1 VKILEM
7 DPRKILYFLIIILIM
22 MGSSFLGAIG
32 GSFITLKVVE
42 RNSTLSFE
50 NQTAPSPTVSIP
62 STLSFSNSNIETTIT
77 SVVQEVEPA
86 VVTVVGTI
94 SGRATFFGVTSD
106 QEVSGSGVI
115 ISEDGYILSNNHVVE
130 GTKTLSVI
138 LNDGTE
144 HPAELISRDVF
155 ADLAVLKIEGKV
167 PGIAKIGN
175 SDNLK
180 PGETVIAIGSPL
192 GTFRNSVTVGVISAT
207 GRTLD
212 SGEGYAIE
220 DLIQTD
226 AAINSGNSGGPLLNL
241 AGEVIGINTLVIRG
255 SNNSSA
261 SAEALGFAIPS
272 NTAAMIAQ
280 HIIEKGYFARPY
292 LGTSYQNVTPRIA
305 SWYNL
310 SVNYGAY
317 ITAIDRNSPAEI
329 SGLRPGDIIT
339 KIGDVVIDEQHSFIN
354 ALFEYEPNQ
363 QITLELSRENQ
374 LLTVEVTLGEMSSP

>member
-1 VKILEM
+1 M
-7 DPRKILYFLIIILIM
+7 DPKKILYFFVIILIM
-22 MGSSFLGAIG
+22 IGSSFLGAIG
-32 GSFITLKVVE
+32 GSFITWKLVE
-42 RNSTLSFE
+42 RNSTLAFE
-50 NQTAPSPTVSIP
+50 DQTLPILTSTAPP
-62 STLSFSNSNIETTIT
+62 TLSFSNSNIETTIT
-77 SVVQEVEPA
+77 SVVQNVESA

-94 SGRATFFGVTSD
+94 SGRATFFGVSSD

-115 ISEDGYILSNNHVVE
+115 ITKDGYIITNNHVVE
-130 GTKTLSVI
+130 GTQTLSVI

-155 ADLAVLKIEGKV
+155 ADLAVLKIEGIV
-167 PGIAKIGN
+167 PGVAIIGN

-207 GRTLD
+207 GRSLD
-212 SGEGYAIE
+212 SGDGYAIE

-241 AGEVIGINTLVIRG
+241 TGEVIGINTLVIRG
-255 SNNSSA
+255 SNNSST

-310 SVNYGAY
+310 PVNYGAY
-317 ITAIDRNSPAEI
+317 ITAIDRNSPAAN
-329 SGLRPGDIIT
+329 SGLREGDIIT
-339 KIGDVVIDEQHSFIN
+339 KIGDVPIDEQQSFIN

-363 QITLELSRENQ
+363 QITIEFTRENQ
-374 LLTVEVTLGEMSSP
+374 LLTVDVVLGEMTSP

>member
-1 VKILEM
+1 MDPKKILF
-7 DPRKILYFLIIILIM
+7 ILIIILIM

-42 RNSTLSFE
+42 RNPSLAFE
-50 NQTAPSPTVSIP
+50 DQTVSSQTAIAPA
-62 STLSFSNSNIETTIT
+62 TLSFSNSNIETTIT

-115 ISEDGYILSNNHVVE
+115 ITEDGYILSNNHVVE

-212 SGEGYAIE
+212 SGDGYAIE

-241 AGEVIGINTLVIRG
+241 TGEVIGINTLVIRG
-255 SNNSSA
+255 SNNSST

-310 SVNYGAY
+310 PVNYGAY
-317 ITAIDRNSPAEI
+317 ITGIDRNSPAEI
-329 SGLRPGDIIT
+329 AGLRPGDIIT
-339 KIGDVVIDEQHSFIN
+339 KIGDVPIDEQQSFIN

-363 QITLELSRENQ
+363 QITIEFSRENQ
-374 LLTVEVTLGEMSSP
+374 LLTVDVVLGEMSSP

>member
-1 VKILEM
+1 M
-7 DPRKILYFLIIILIM
+7 DPKKILYFLIIILVM
-22 MGSSFLGAIG
+22 LGSSFLGAIG

-261 SAEALGFAIPS
+261 SAEALGFAISS

-363 QITLELSRENQ
+363 QITLEFSRENQ

>member
-1 VKILEM
+1 MNPK
-7 DPRKILYFLIIILIM
+7 KILYFLIIVLVAL
-22 MGSSFLGAIG
+22 GSSFLGAIG
-32 GSFITLKVVE
+32 GSFITLNVVE
-42 RNSTLSFE
+42 KNSALALES
-50 NQTAPSPTVSIP
+50 QIASSPTSAQQSI
-62 STLSFSNSNIETTIT
+62 LSFSNSEIETTIT
-77 SVVQEVEPA
+77 SVVQSVEPA

-106 QEVSGSGVI
+106 QDVSGSGVI
-115 ISEDGYILSNNHVVE
+115 ISKNGYIITNNHVVE
-130 GTKTLSVI
+130 GTQILSVI

-144 HPAELISRDVF
+144 HPAELISSDAF
-155 ADLAVLKIEGKV
+155 ADLAVLKIEGTI
-167 PGIAKIGN
+167 PGIAIIGN

-212 SGEGYAIE
+212 SGDGYTIE

-255 SNNSSA
+255 SNNSSTN
-261 SAEALGFAIPS
+261 AEALGFAIPS
-272 NTAAMIAQ
+272 NTAAMISK

-292 LGTSYQNVTPRIA
+292 LGTSYQNITPRIA

-310 SVNYGAY
+310 PVNYGAY
-317 ITAIDRNSPAEI
+317 ITDIDRNSPAEN
-329 SGLRPGDIIT
+329 SGMQPGDIIT
-339 KIGDVVIDEQHSFIN
+339 KIGDVPIDEQNSFIN
-354 ALFEYEPNQ
+354 ALFDYEPNQ
-363 QITLELSRENQ
+363 TIMIEFTRENQ
-374 LLTVEVTLGEMSSP
+374 TRSAQVTLGELNSP

>member
-1 VKILEM
+1 MYPK
-7 DPRKILYFLIIILIM
+7 KILYFLIIILVM
-22 MGSSFLGAIG
+22 LGSSFLGAMG
-32 GSFITLKVVE
+32 GSFITLKLVE
-42 RNSTLSFE
+42 RNSALSIE
-50 NQTAPSPTVSIP
+50 NQTAPSPTPTTSAI
-62 STLSFSNSNIETTIT
+62 LSFSNSSIETSIT
-77 SVVQEVEPA
+77 SVVQDVESA

-115 ISEDGYILSNNHVVE
+115 VTEDGYILTNNHVVE
-130 GTKTLSVI
+130 GTQTLSVI

-155 ADLAVLKIEGKV
+155 ADLAVLKIEGSV

-207 GRTLD
+207 GRSLD

-241 AGEVIGINTLVIRG
+241 TGEVIGINTLVIRG
-255 SNNSSA
+255 SNNSST

-292 LGTSYQNVTPRIA
+292 LGTSSQNVTPRIA

-310 SVNYGAY
+310 PVNYGAY

-329 SGLRPGDIIT
+329 SGLQPGDIIT
-339 KIGDVVIDEQHSFIN
+339 KIGDFRIDEQQSFIN
-354 ALFEYEPNQ
+354 ALFEYEPNE
-363 QITLELSRENQ
+363 QIIIEFSRENQ
-374 LLTVEVTLGEMSSP
+374 SMTVEVILGEMSSP

>member
-1 VKILEM
+1 M
-7 DPRKILYFLIIILIM
+7 DPKKILYFLIIILVM
-22 MGSSFLGAIG
+22 LGSSFLGAIG

-50 NQTAPSPTVSIP
+50 NHTAPSPTVSIP

-363 QITLELSRENQ
+363 QITLEFSRENQ

>member
-1 VKILEM
+1 M
-7 DPRKILYFLIIILIM
+7 DPKKILYVLIIILIM

-42 RNSTLSFE
+42 RNPSLAYEDQTVSS
-50 NQTAPSPTVSIP
+50 QTATAPA
-62 STLSFSNSNIETTIT
+62 TLSFSNSNIETTIT

-94 SGRATFFGVTSD
+94 SGRATFFGITSD

-115 ISEDGYILSNNHVVE
+115 ITEDGYILSNNHVVE
-130 GTKTLSVI
+130 GTQTLSVI

-212 SGEGYAIE
+212 SGDGYAIE

-241 AGEVIGINTLVIRG
+241 TGEVIGINTLVIRG
-255 SNNSSA
+255 SNNSST

-310 SVNYGAY
+310 PVNYGAY
-317 ITAIDRNSPAEI
+317 ITGIDRNSPAEI
-329 SGLRPGDIIT
+329 AGLRPGDIIT
-339 KIGDVVIDEQHSFIN
+339 KIGDVPIDEQQSFIN

-363 QITLELSRENQ
+363 QITIEFSRENQ
-374 LLTVEVTLGEMSSP
+374 LLTVDVVLGEMSSP

>member
-1 VKILEM
+1 M
-7 DPRKILYFLIIILIM
+7 DPKKVLYVLIIILIM

-42 RNSTLSFE
+42 RNSTRSFE
-50 NQTAPSPTVSIP
+50 NQLTPSPTVSAP
-62 STLSFSNSNIETTIT
+62 STLSFSMSNIETTIT

-115 ISEDGYILSNNHVVE
+115 VTEDGYILTNNHVVE

-144 HPAELISRDVF
+144 HPADLINRDVF
-155 ADLAVLKIEGKV
+155 ADLAVLKIEGQV
-167 PGIAKIGN
+167 PGMAKIGN
-175 SDNLK
+175 SDYLK

-241 AGEVIGINTLVIRG
+241 TGEVIGINTLVIRG
-255 SNNSSA
+255 SNNSST

-305 SWYNL
+305 SWYKL
-310 SVNYGAY
+310 PVNYGAY
-317 ITAIDRNSPAEI
+317 ITGIDRNSPAEN
-329 SGLRPGDIIT
+329 SGLRLGDIIT
-339 KIGDVVIDEQHSFIN
+339 KIGDVPIDEQQSFIN

-363 QITLELSRENQ
+363 QITIEFARENEF
-374 LLTVEVTLGEMSSP
+374 LSVDVVLGEMSSP

>member
-1 VKILEM
+1 
-7 DPRKILYFLIIILIM
+7 M

-32 GSFITLKVVE
+32 GSFITLKVIE
-42 RNSTLSFE
+42 KNSTLPFE
-50 NQTAPSPTVSIP
+50 NQLVSSATSSAP

-94 SGRATFFGVTSD
+94 SGYATFFGVTSD

-115 ISEDGYILSNNHVVE
+115 ITEDGYILSNNHVVE
-130 GTKTLSVI
+130 GTQTLSVI

-155 ADLAVLKIEGKV
+155 ADLAVLKIEGQV

-241 AGEVIGINTLVIRG
+241 TGEVIGINTLVIRG

-310 SVNYGAY
+310 PVNYGAY
-317 ITAIDRNSPAEI
+317 ITGIDRNSPAEI

-339 KIGDVVIDEQHSFIN
+339 KIGDVSIDEQQSFIN

-363 QITLELSRENQ
+363 QITIEFTRENQ
-374 LLTVEVTLGEMSSP
+374 IMTVEVILGEMSTP

>member
-1 VKILEM
+1 MKLKNIL
-7 DPRKILYFLIIILIM
+7 IFLTIILVAII
-22 MGSSFLGAIG
+22 SSFVGAIS
-32 GSFITLKVVE
+32 GSYLTWKLVE
-42 RNSTLSFE
+42 KNSELSLSE
-50 NQTAPSPTVSIP
+50 QIPTIPTPVS
-62 STLSFSNSNIETTIT
+62 STELAFSNSDIETTIT
-77 SVVQEVEPA
+77 TVVQNVEPA
-86 VVTVVGTI
+86 VITVVGTI
-94 SGRATFFGVTSD
+94 SGQVTFFGTTSD

-115 ISEDGYILSNNHVVE
+115 ITKDGYILTNNHVVE

-155 ADLAVLKIEGKV
+155 ADLAVLKIDGNV
-167 PGIAKIGN
+167 PGVATIGN

-207 GRTLD
+207 GRSIDT
-212 SGEGYAIE
+212 GEGYTIE

-226 AAINSGNSGGPLLNL
+226 AAINQGNSGGPLLNL

-255 SNNSSA
+255 SGMSSTN
-261 SAEALGFAIPS
+261 AEALGFAIPS

-280 HIIEKGYFARPY
+280 HIIDKGYFARPY
-292 LGTSYQNVTPRIA
+292 LGTVYQNITPRIA

-310 SVNYGAY
+310 PVNYGAY
-317 ITAIDRNSPAEI
+317 ITNIDRNSPAAL
-329 SGLRPGDIIT
+329 SDLRPGDIIT
-339 KIGDVVIDEQHSFIN
+339 KIGEVAIDEDQSFIN

-363 QITLELSRENQ
+363 IVTIEFAREDQ
-374 LLTVEVTLGEMSSP
+374 MMSVEVTLGEMSSP

>member
-1 VKILEM
+1 M
-7 DPRKILYFLIIILIM
+7 DPKKILYFLIIILVM
-22 MGSSFLGAIG
+22 LGSSFLGAIG

-115 ISEDGYILSNNHVVE
+115 ITEDGYILSNNHVVE

-363 QITLELSRENQ
+363 QITLEFSRENQ

>member
-1 VKILEM
+1 MKTRNLVIFLVMILVA
-7 DPRKILYFLIIILIM
+7 II
-22 MGSSFLGAIG
+22 SSFIGAIG
-32 GSFITLKVVE
+32 GSFITWKVVE
-42 RNSTLSFE
+42 SNSESLLSD
-50 NQTAPSPTVSIP
+50 QIPTAPMAVP
-62 STLSFSNSNIETTIT
+62 STELTFSNSDIETTIT
-77 SVVQEVEPA
+77 SVVQNVEPA

-94 SGRATFFGVTSD
+94 GGQITFFGSTPD

-115 ISEDGYILSNNHVVE
+115 ITDDGYILTNNHVVE

-144 HPAELISRDVF
+144 HPAELVSRDIF
-155 ADLAVLKIEGKV
+155 ADLAVLKISGDV
-167 PGIAKIGN
+167 PGVATIGN
-175 SDNLK
+175 SDQLK

-207 GRTLD
+207 GRSIDTGD
-212 SGEGYAIE
+212 GYAIE

-226 AAINSGNSGGPLLNL
+226 AAINQGNSGGPLLNL

-255 SNNSSA
+255 SGISSTN
-261 SAEALGFAIPS
+261 AEALGFAIPS

-292 LGTSYQNVTPRIA
+292 LGTSYQNITPRIA

-310 SVNYGAY
+310 PVNYGAY
-317 ITAIDRNSPAEI
+317 ITNIDRNSPAAA
-329 SGLRPGDIIT
+329 SDLRPGDIIT
-339 KIGDVVIDEQHSFIN
+339 KIGEIPIDESHSFIN

-363 QITLELSRENQ
+363 KVVIEFAREDQ
-374 LLTVEVTLGEMSSP
+374 LMSVEVTLGEMTSP

>member
-1 VKILEM
+1 M
-7 DPRKILYFLIIILIM
+7 DPKKILYFLIIILIM

-50 NQTAPSPTVSIP
+50 NHTAPSPTVSIP

-130 GTKTLSVI
+130 GKKTLSVI

-363 QITLELSRENQ
+363 QITLEFSRENQ

>member
-1 VKILEM
+1 MKLKNLLI
-7 DPRKILYFLIIILIM
+7 FLTIILVAII
-22 MGSSFLGAIG
+22 SSFVGAIS
-32 GSFITLKVVE
+32 GSYLTWKLVE
-42 RNSTLSFE
+42 KNAEMSISDQIPTIPTPVS
-50 NQTAPSPTVSIP
+50 PSE
-62 STLSFSNSNIETTIT
+62 LAFSNSEIETTIT
-77 SVVQEVEPA
+77 TVVQNVEPA
-86 VVTVVGTI
+86 VITVVGTI
-94 SGRATFFGVTSD
+94 SGQVTFFGRTSD

-115 ISEDGYILSNNHVVE
+115 ITDDGYILTNNHVVE

-144 HPAELISRDVF
+144 HPAKLVSRDVF
-155 ADLAVLKIEGKV
+155 ADLAVLKIEGDV
-167 PGIAKIGN
+167 PGVATIGN

-207 GRTLD
+207 GRSIDT
-212 SGEGYAIE
+212 GEGYTIE

-226 AAINSGNSGGPLLNL
+226 AAINQGNSGGPLLNL

-255 SNNSSA
+255 SGISSTN
-261 SAEALGFAIPS
+261 AEALGFAIPA

-292 LGTSYQNVTPRIA
+292 LGTTYQNITPRIA

-310 SVNYGAY
+310 PVNYGAY
-317 ITAIDRNSPAEI
+317 ITNIDRNSPAAL
-329 SGLRPGDIIT
+329 SDLRPGDIIT
-339 KIGDVVIDEQHSFIN
+339 KIGDIPIDEGHSFIN

-363 QITLELSRENQ
+363 NVMIEFAREDQ
-374 LLTVEVTLGEMSSP
+374 TMSVEVTLGEMSSP

>member
-1 VKILEM
+1 M
-7 DPRKILYFLIIILIM
+7 DPKKILYFLIIILVAL
-22 MGSSFLGAIG
+22 GSSFLGAIG
-32 GSFITLKVVE
+32 GSFITLKIVD
-42 RNSTLSFE
+42 RNSSLAFE
-50 NQTAPSPTVSIP
+50 NQTSPSPTSSTP
-62 STLSFSNSNIETTIT
+62 SVLSFSNTNIETTIT
-77 SVVQEVEPA
+77 SVVQDVEPA
-86 VVTVVGTI
+86 VVTIGGTI
-94 SGRATFFGVTSD
+94 SGRVTFFGVTSD

-115 ISEDGYILSNNHVVE
+115 ITEDGYILSNNHVVE
-130 GTKTLSVI
+130 GTQTLSVI

-175 SDNLK
+175 SDHLK

-255 SNNSSA
+255 SNNSST

-310 SVNYGAY
+310 PVNYGAY
-317 ITAIDRNSPAEI
+317 ITDIDRNSPAAN
-329 SGLRPGDIIT
+329 SGLQPGDIIT
-339 KIGDVVIDEQHSFIN
+339 KIGEVPIDEQQSFIN

-363 QITLELSRENQ
+363 KITIEFNRGNQ
-374 LLTVEVTLGEMSSP
+374 LMTVEVTLGEMSSP

>member
-1 VKILEM
+1 M
-7 DPRKILYFLIIILIM
+7 DPKKILYVLIIILIM

-42 RNSTLSFE
+42 RNPSLAYEDQTVSS
-50 NQTAPSPTVSIP
+50 QTATAPA
-62 STLSFSNSNIETTIT
+62 TLSFSNSNIETTIT

-115 ISEDGYILSNNHVVE
+115 ITEDGYILSNNHVVE
-130 GTKTLSVI
+130 GTQTLSVI

-212 SGEGYAIE
+212 SGDGYAIE

-241 AGEVIGINTLVIRG
+241 TGEVIGINTLVIRG
-255 SNNSSA
+255 SNNSST

-310 SVNYGAY
+310 PVNYGAY
-317 ITAIDRNSPAEI
+317 ITGIDRNSPAEI
-329 SGLRPGDIIT
+329 AGLRPGDIIT
-339 KIGDVVIDEQHSFIN
+339 KIGDVPIDEQQSFIN

-363 QITLELSRENQ
+363 QITIEFSRENQ
-374 LLTVEVTLGEMSSP
+374 LLTVDVVLGEMSSP

>member
-1 VKILEM
+1 M
-7 DPRKILYFLIIILIM
+7 DPKKILYFFVIILIM
-22 MGSSFLGAIG
+22 IGSSFLGAIG
-32 GSFITLKVVE
+32 GSFITWKLVE
-42 RNSTLSFE
+42 RNSTLAFE
-50 NQTAPSPTVSIP
+50 DQTLPYQTATVP
-62 STLSFSNSNIETTIT
+62 YTLSFSYSNIETTIT

-115 ISEDGYILSNNHVVE
+115 ITKDGYIITNNHVVE
-130 GTKTLSVI
+130 GTQTLSVI

-155 ADLAVLKIEGKV
+155 ADLAVLKIEGIV
-167 PGIAKIGN
+167 PGVAIIGN

-212 SGEGYAIE
+212 SGDGFAIE
-220 DLIQTD
+220 DLVQTD

-241 AGEVIGINTLVIRG
+241 TGEVIGINTLVIRG
-255 SNNSSA
+255 SNNSST

-310 SVNYGAY
+310 PVNYGAY
-317 ITAIDRNSPAEI
+317 ITAIDRNSPAAN
-329 SGLRPGDIIT
+329 SGLREGDIIT
-339 KIGDVVIDEQHSFIN
+339 KIGDVPIDEQQSFIN
-354 ALFEYEPNQ
+354 ALFEYEPNE
-363 QITLELSRENQ
+363 QITIEFTRENQ
-374 LLTVEVTLGEMSSP
+374 LLTVDVVLGEMTSP

>member
-1 VKILEM
+1 M
-7 DPRKILYFLIIILIM
+7 DPKKILYFLIIILVAL
-22 MGSSFLGAIG
+22 GSSFLGAIG
-32 GSFITLKVVE
+32 GSFITLKIVD
-42 RNSTLSFE
+42 RNSSLAFE
-50 NQTAPSPTVSIP
+50 NQTSPSPTSSTP
-62 STLSFSNSNIETTIT
+62 SVLSFSNTNIETTIT
-77 SVVQEVEPA
+77 SVVQDVEPA
-86 VVTVVGTI
+86 VVTIVGTI
-94 SGRATFFGVTSD
+94 SGRVTFFGVTSD

-115 ISEDGYILSNNHVVE
+115 ITEDGYILSNNHVVE
-130 GTKTLSVI
+130 GTQTLSVI

-175 SDNLK
+175 SDHLK

-255 SNNSSA
+255 SNNSST

-310 SVNYGAY
+310 PVNYGAY
-317 ITAIDRNSPAEI
+317 ITDIDRNSPAAN
-329 SGLRPGDIIT
+329 SGLQPGDIIT
-339 KIGDVVIDEQHSFIN
+339 KIGEVPIDEQQSFIN

-363 QITLELSRENQ
+363 KITIEFNRGNQ
-374 LLTVEVTLGEMSSP
+374 LMTVEVTLGEMSSP

>member
-1 VKILEM
+1 M
-7 DPRKILYFLIIILIM
+7 DPKKILYVLIIILIM

-42 RNSTLSFE
+42 RNPALAFE
-50 NQTAPSPTVSIP
+50 NQTVSSQTATAPA
-62 STLSFSNSNIETTIT
+62 TLSFSNSNIETTIT

-94 SGRATFFGVTSD
+94 SGRATFFGITSD

-115 ISEDGYILSNNHVVE
+115 ITEDGYILSNNHVVE
-130 GTKTLSVI
+130 GTQTLSVI

-155 ADLAVLKIEGKV
+155 ADLAVLKIDGKV

-212 SGEGYAIE
+212 SGDGYAIE

-241 AGEVIGINTLVIRG
+241 TGEVIGINTLVIRG
-255 SNNSSA
+255 SNNSST

-310 SVNYGAY
+310 PVNYGAY
-317 ITAIDRNSPAEI
+317 ITGIDRKSPAEFA
-329 SGLRPGDIIT
+329 GLRPGDIIT
-339 KIGDVVIDEQHSFIN
+339 KIGDVPIDEQQSFIN

-363 QITLELSRENQ
+363 QITIEFSRENQ
-374 LLTVEVTLGEMSSP
+374 LLTVDVVLGEMSSP

>member
-1 VKILEM
+1 MKL
-7 DPRKILYFLIIILIM
+7 KNIIIFLTIILVAII
-22 MGSSFLGAIG
+22 SSFIGAIS
-32 GSFITLKVVE
+32 GSYLTWKLVE
-42 RNSTLSFE
+42 KNSEMSFSE
-50 NQTAPSPTVSIP
+50 QIPTIPTPVSSTA
-62 STLSFSNSNIETTIT
+62 LAFSNSEIETTIT
-77 SVVQEVEPA
+77 TVVQNVEPA
-86 VVTVVGTI
+86 VITVVGTV
-94 SGRATFFGVTSD
+94 SGQVTFFGTTSD

-115 ISEDGYILSNNHVVE
+115 ITEDGFILTNNHVVE

-144 HPAELISRDVF
+144 HPAELVSRDVF
-155 ADLAVLKIEGKV
+155 ADLAVLKIDGNV
-167 PGIAKIGN
+167 PGVATIGN

-207 GRTLD
+207 GRSID
-212 SGEGYAIE
+212 SGEGYSIE

-226 AAINSGNSGGPLLNL
+226 AAINQGNSGGPLLNL

-255 SNNSSA
+255 SGMSSTN
-261 SAEALGFAIPS
+261 AEALGFAIPS

-280 HIIEKGYFARPY
+280 HIIDKGYFARPY
-292 LGTSYQNVTPRIA
+292 LGTAYQNITPRIA

-310 SVNYGAY
+310 PVNFGAY
-317 ITAIDRNSPAEI
+317 ITNIDRNSPAAL

-339 KIGDVVIDEQHSFIN
+339 KIGEVAIDEDQSFIN

-363 QITLELSRENQ
+363 TVTIEFAREDQ
-374 LLTVEVTLGEMSSP
+374 MMSVEVTLGEMSSP